1 MIIHNIKITDFKS
14 IYGTQEFDFDETRG
28 LIKLSGPIGAG
39 KTTIAEA
46 LLYGLYGDV
55 KGQKIS
61 SLISW
66 NKKFTEIEINMT
78 SKNHN
83 VHIVRNTN
91 APLFVT
97 VDGVNLAGANKRDMQ
112 EILETEVYDTP
123 KIAITK
129 MCLISFNMFNSLAS
143 MSAWE
148 TKQFLDDVFGFK
160 LFTEYNDQIVQERKV
175 IINDNIRTQA
185 VYDETCNTIRELKKK
200 REIQIAEMKR
210 TFNIDEYITN
220 KNTLIEDGK
229 ENKRLLTELE
239 TERDT
244 EVKKIQDEITSLAKL
259 ITQEVTLGKAA
270 RKDYDTFKSGICP
283 TCGQTIDEHVVT
295 NYKEELEKHQNLYKQ
310 YSAEKTEK
318 EQHRDTTKKE
328 YAEKMKQYSDKLTE
342 LRNKIRD
349 IDEQI
354 RIYENG
360 KKLIDENFDELI
372 SENEL
377 KAEKLKETID
387 EYDKEIGEWNDMSD
401 LFSKTL
407 RYNLLNTLIPHINKS
422 INFFMNRLEQN
433 YIIKYDQEFKAHIFV
448 DTYKKEISYNNL
460 STGQRKS
467 LDIAIIFGILSN
479 IISSVDFNILFLDE
493 LFSNMDANTRNI
505 MLNLLN
511 ETISKE
517 KSVFVVNHA
526 EMADDYF
533 DHKIRVTLQ
542 SKKVM
547 SNIKKVNDVI
557 IRASRYENIF

>member
-1 MIIHNIKITDFKS
+1 MIIHNIRITDFKS
-14 IYGTQEFDFDETRG
+14 IYGTQEFNFDDLQG

-83 VHIVRNTN
+83 VHIIRSTN

-97 VDGVNLAGANKRDMQ
+97 VDNVNIAGANKRDMQ

-123 KIAITK
+123 KIAIVK

-160 LFTEYNDQIVQERKV
+160 LFTEYNDQIVQERKT

-185 VYDETCNTIRELKKK
+185 VYDETINTINDLKKK

-210 TFNIDEYITN
+210 TFNVDEFIN
-220 KNTLIEDGK
+220 KKNELIEIGK
-229 ENKRLLTELE
+229 ENKRVLTELE
-239 TERDT
+239 TERDV
-244 EVKKIQDEITSLAKL
+244 EVKKLQDEITSFAKL

-283 TCGQTIDEHVVT
+283 TCGQKIDETVVT

-310 YSAEKTEK
+310 YSSEKTEK
-318 EQHRDTTKKE
+318 EQQRDNLKRE
-328 YAEKMKQYSDKLTE
+328 YADKMKQYTDKIAE
-342 LRNKIRD
+342 LRTQIRD

-360 KKLIDENFDELI
+360 KKLIDENFDDLI
-372 SENEL
+372 TENEL
-377 KAEKLKETID
+377 KAENLKKQID

-422 INFFMNRLEQN
+422 INFFINRLEQN

-479 IISSVDFNILFLDE
+479 IISNVDFNILFLDE
-493 LFSNMDANTRNI
+493 LFSNMDSNTRNI

-511 ETISKE
+511 ETISKK

-542 SKKVM
+542 NKKVT
-547 SNIKKVNDVI
+547 SNIKKLNDVI
-557 IRASRYENIF
+557 IRASRYEHIF

>member
-1 MIIHNIKITDFKS
+1 MIIHKIRITDFKS
-14 IYGTQEFDFDETRG
+14 IYGTQEFDFDETKG

-55 KGQKIS
+55 KGQKIGG
-61 SLISW
+61 LIAW
-66 NKKFTEIEINMT
+66 NRRFCEVEIFMT

-83 VHIVRNTN
+83 VHIVRNTH
-91 APLFVT
+91 APLFIT
-97 VDGVNLAGANKRDMQ
+97 VDNVVLSGSNKKDSQ
-112 EILETEVYDTP
+112 EILETEIYDVP

-143 MSAWE
+143 MSAGE

-160 LFTEYNDQIVQERKV
+160 LFTEYNNQIVQERKV
-175 IINDNIRTQA
+175 VINDNIRTQA
-185 VYDETCNTIRELKKK
+185 VYDETLNTIKSLKKK
-200 REIQIAEMKR
+200 RDIQIAEMKK
-210 TFNIDEYITN
+210 TFNIDEYISK
-220 KNTLIEDGK
+220 KNDLIEEGK
-229 ENKRLLTELE
+229 EQKRILTEIE
-239 TERDT
+239 TERDN
-244 EVKKIQDEITSLAKL
+244 KIKTVNDEITSFSKL
-259 ITQEVTLGKAA
+259 ITQELTLGKAA

-283 TCGQTIDEHVVT
+283 TCGQSIDETVVA

-310 YSAEKTEK
+310 YTEDKKNKETEK
-318 EQHRDTTKKE
+318 STIVSE
-328 YAEKMKQYSDKLTE
+328 YASKTKEYSDKISSIKTNI
-342 LRNKIRD
+342 RN

-377 KAEKLKETID
+377 KAENLKKTID
-387 EYDKEIGEWNDMSD
+387 EYDREIGEWNDMSD

-407 RYNLLNTLIPHINKS
+407 RYNLLDTLIPHINKS

-433 YIIKYDQEFKAHIFV
+433 YTIKYDQEFKAHIFV
-448 DTYKKEISYNNL
+448 DSYAKEITYNNL

-467 LDIAIIFGILSN
+467 LDIAIIFGVLNN

-517 KSVFVVNHA
+517 KSVFIVNHA
-526 EMADDYF
+526 EMQDDYF
-533 DHKIRVTLQ
+533 DHKIRVSLQ
-542 SKKVM
+542 NKKII
-547 SNIKKVNDVI
+547 SNLRDAHDAV
-557 IRASRYENIF
+557 IRASKYEYIF